1 MPWDGWRYIIGVMT
15 TTNRTNAD
23 SVSNGAR
30 PSRRRR
36 WHRVVG
42 AVAAATLALGA
53 VNTTFGIST
62 SPGRAELAIPG
73 VRGTGSGGG
82 S

>member
-1 MPWDGWRYIIGVMT
+1 MPPDGWRSIIGVMT
-15 TTNRTNAD
+15 TTNHTTVNSVPND
-23 SVSNGAR
+23 SR
-30 PSRRRR
+30 PSRRRL

-42 AVAAATLALGA
+42 AAAAAMLVLGA

-73 VRGTGSGGG
+73 VRGTGGGGG

>member
-1 MPWDGWRYIIGVMT
+1 MPQDGRRSILGVMT
-15 TTNRTNAD
+15 TNQRTTVN

-30 PSRRRR
+30 PSRPR

-42 AVAAATLALGA
+42 TVAAATLALGA

-73 VRGTGSGGG
+73 IRGTGGGGG